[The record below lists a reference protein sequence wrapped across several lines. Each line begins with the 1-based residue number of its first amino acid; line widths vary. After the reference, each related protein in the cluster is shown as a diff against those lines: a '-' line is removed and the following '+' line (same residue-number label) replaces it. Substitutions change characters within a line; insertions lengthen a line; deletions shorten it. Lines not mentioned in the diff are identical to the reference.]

1 MSSALDSKG
10 LPEHSNSVRCSQDL
24 ESGEDSENSEMDPG
38 EPCIDR
44 MPSEHQRILDA
55 MKAASE
61 GNEGAQSFL
70 FELYQKNEIPPVL
83 KRLME
88 EEFMDDNG

>member
-1 MSSALDSKG
+1 M
-10 LPEHSNSVRCSQDL
+10 
-24 ESGEDSENSEMDPG
+24 
-38 EPCIDR
+38 
-44 MPSEHQRILDA
+44 DA

-61 GNEGAQSFL
+61 GNEGAQNFL

-88 EEFMDDNG
+88 EDFMNDNG

>member
-1 MSSALDSKG
+1 
-10 LPEHSNSVRCSQDL
+10 
-24 ESGEDSENSEMDPG
+24 MDPG

-44 MPSEHQRILDA
+44 ISSEHQRILDA

-61 GNEGAQSFL
+61 GNEGAQNFL

-88 EEFMDDNG
+88 EDFMNDNG